1 MSGVAP
7 ELEKLLVLQE
17 REQKK
22 MRLERELGVWPN
34 ELKALEAMRVE
45 IRASA

>member
-22 MRLERELGVWPN
+22 MRLEREFAAWQIG
-34 ELKALEAMRVE
+34 
-45 IRASA
+45 RAHV